1 MATKAAV
8 KKPEKN
14 YPRISFSIE
23 QSNWCCGLGEV
34 GNFVEDTDAGWMW
47 GSNGKYQKKPSKPFS
62 SLKEQAKACLTEI
75 YKSNDE
81 NYTYGQLFATFVSK
95 YEGTNKAQFPELVEA
110 MLKDG
115 WTEVARWVNPNH
127 GNELIML
134 TKTLQDVIERRLTEE
149 NYDEYEDEEDDGEW
163 D

>member
-8 KKPEKN
+8 KKPTKPEGK
-14 YPRISFSIE
+14 YPHILFCIS

-34 GNFVEDTDAGWMW
+34 GQFQEQTIGEWLW
-47 GSNGKYQKKPSKPFS
+47 GSKTPTKVGKPFHTRS
-62 SLKEQAKACLTEI
+62 NQASACLAEV
-75 YKSNDE
+75 YKRNEEDE
-81 NYTYGQLFATFVSK
+81 EYGQLFATFVSK
-95 YEGTNKAQFPELVEA
+95 YEGTNKAQFPELVAA

-115 WTEVARWVNPNH
+115 WTEVARWINPNH

-134 TKTLQDVIERRLTEE
+134 TKRLDDVIERRL
-149 NYDEYEDEEDDGEW
+149 EEDKEEEEEW